1 MIMVAVL
8 LVIMLLA
15 IFMPILT
22 MTDIPVSKSSRH
34 DQKGQKL
41 LSQQAPNMSD
51 LHLSNFQR
59 DLTVM
64 CEKNENL
71 VDIYNELG
79 QSIAALNIQLQVA
92 QKLWQTNPNQAKE
105 SVSEA
110 YHLSGVIMREVRE
123 TVRSL
128 SADHRLSVGSRE

>member
-1 MIMVAVL
+1 MMMVAVL

-15 IFMPILT
+15 IFMPMLT
-22 MTDIPVSKSSRH
+22 MNDIPVSKSDCHHHKRA
-34 DQKGQKL
+34 KFL
-41 LSQQAPNMSD
+41 PQQASD
-51 LHLSNFQR
+51 VSDVTLSNFQR

-128 SADHRLSVGSRE
+128 SADHRLSVGSRD